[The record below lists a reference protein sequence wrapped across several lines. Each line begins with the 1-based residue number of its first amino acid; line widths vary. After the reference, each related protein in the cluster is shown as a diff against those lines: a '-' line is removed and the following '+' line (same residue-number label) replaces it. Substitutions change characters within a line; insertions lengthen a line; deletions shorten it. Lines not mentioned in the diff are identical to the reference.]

1 MLEPLCGLLERVML
15 DERIRRPVA
24 TADNFRVLAAMT
36 NVSAKIGFDRYG
48 WMSMVQEYSK
58 NVPRGSFVVNG
69 HAAMQC
75 SSKTVLLV
83 CVF

>member
-36 NVSAKIGFDRYG
+36 NVSAKIAFNRYG
-48 WMSMVQEYSK
+48 WMNIVQEYSK
-58 NVPRGSFVVNG
+58 NVPRGSLVVSG
-69 HAAMQC
+69 HVAMQ
-75 SSKTVLLV
+75 V
-83 CVF
+83 